1 MSTSDT
7 RLKSY
12 KLNFALDKVPTS
24 LTDEE
29 SLIYN
34 LIEEIA
40 NDSNSSKFREDV
52 VKWMVGLEASEGKH
66 GYDDDFAA
74 IEVKPKNFT
83 GKSKLNGGGQFND
96 FTWKRD
102 EKYSSD
108 DVTMLCAGFSHGK
121 LMFIVEFKYST
132 IQGKIQTHLN
142 RILPDG
148 DLPNR
153 YVRSASFSYLDWKD
167 SFEIKY
173 MSPNFDSFKST
184 MVAGLY
190 RTLKDKC

>member
-1 MSTSDT
+1 MSPRT

-12 KLNFALDKVPTS
+12 KLNFALNSVPTS

-34 LIEEIA
+34 LIEESA

-52 VKWMVGLEASEGKH
+52 VKWMVGLETSESKL
-66 GYDDDFAA
+66 GYDDDFHA

-83 GKSKLNGGGQFND
+83 GKNKLNGGGQFND
-96 FTWKRD
+96 FTWARH
-102 EKYSSD
+102 EKIISD
-108 DVTMLCAGFSHGK
+108 DATLLSAGFSYGK
-121 LMFIVEFKYST
+121 LIFIVEFKYST
-132 IQGKIQTHLN
+132 IQDKIHTHLN
-142 RILPDG
+142 KILPTG
-148 DLPNR
+148 DVTNR

-167 SFEIKY
+167 SFELKY
-173 MSPNFDSFKST
+173 ISPNFESFKNT

-190 RTLKDKC
+190 KILKDKC